1 VFRISTQPYNIYVV
15 STNIFA
21 PEERGK
27 SGLISAALSKSLCE
41 SEERQMLIC
50 KLIKNNP
57 HRKFIALQRVT
68 SGIESLVE
76 KLRTLGIESDSLYG
90 SKKSY
95 KNSRVLVG
103 TIPKM
108 GTGFDEENA
117 CDDFYLN
124 PEKSNTL
131 IFINSVKK
139 ESLFE
144 QVRGRVM
151 RSDNPH
157 VIWLMDNNASVLRHF
172 NGLKNWIAKT
182 NGNIVYVPNVDD
194 LILP

>member
-1 VFRISTQPYNIYVV
+1 
-15 STNIFA
+15 
-21 PEERGK
+21 
-27 SGLISAALSKSLCE
+27 
-41 SEERQMLIC
+41 MIC
-50 KLIKNNP
+50 KIIINNP

-68 SGIESLVE
+68 AGIESLVE
-76 KLRTLGIESDSLYG
+76 KLRSLGIESDSLYG
-90 SKKSY
+90 NKKSY

-157 VIWLMDNNASVLRHF
+157 VIWLMDDNTSILRHF
-172 NGLKNWIAKT
+172 NGLKNWISKT
-182 NGNIVYVPNVDD
+182 NGNIVYVPSIND